1 MDALYLDYATGALSE
16 PARLLMDTHFTLRP
30 EARAHA
36 RAWERVGSAL
46 LDEPVAP
53 VSVSA
58 AELLAREDR
67 GFSPVR
73 GGAAELPEPLA
84 TIVQRRLADLNWR
97 PAAPGS
103 REHIMP
109 RWPQAR
115 IIETAEPAPEG
126 WTLGPELALV
136 LKGELRVGDAVHRPG
151 DVLVLERATDRPAP
165 EGEEPCLCFSVQDS
179 GYSVRG
185 VREVVSN
192 PGMTQR
198 WSWRRP

>member
-16 PARLLMDTHFTLRP
+16 PARLLLDTHFTLRP

-36 RAWERVGSAL
+36 RAWEQVGSAL

-53 VSVSA
+53 MTVSA
-58 AELLAREDR
+58 ADLLAREER

-84 TIVQRRLADLNWR
+84 TIVARRLKDLNWR

-115 IIETAEPAPEG
+115 IIEMVEPAPAG
-126 WTLGPELALV
+126 WTLGPELTLV
-136 LKGELRVGDAVHRPG
+136 LQGELQARDAVHRPG
-151 DVLVLERATDRPAP
+151 DVLVLEREADRPAP
-165 EGEEPCLCFSVQDS
+165 AGEGACLCFSVQDS
-179 GYSVRG
+179 GYSAAACA
-185 VREVVSN
+185 
-192 PGMTQR
+192 R
-198 WSWRRP
+198 WSAIRG